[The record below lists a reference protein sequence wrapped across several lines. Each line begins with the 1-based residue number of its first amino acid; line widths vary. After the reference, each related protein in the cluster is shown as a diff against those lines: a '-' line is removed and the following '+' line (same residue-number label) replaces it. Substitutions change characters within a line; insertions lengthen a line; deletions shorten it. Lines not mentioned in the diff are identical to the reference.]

1 MCGIFGFKGK
11 GNVREII
18 KNGLKIL
25 EYRGYDSCGFFFNS
39 NKFAF
44 YDKKT
49 GKDKIEEL
57 VKSLPFKIDEE
68 VIVISHTR
76 WATHGEISEK
86 NAHPHF
92 DCKNEI
98 AVVHN
103 GIIENYQFL
112 KKQLEKKGHYFVS
125 QTDTEIIPHLIE
137 ENLKKE
143 KDIISAVISSIREM
157 DGSFALLITKK
168 GKDFVIGVRKNSP
181 LVIGFDG
188 KNFYF
193 ASDLL
198 PITKYTNRVIFLD
211 ENEIF
216 YIDSEIKFY
225 NFKTGD
231 EIEKEFDEVEIG
243 NIEISKGI
251 FDSYMIKEIYE
262 QPVSIERTL
271 NFFLNETFNKLISE
285 QLNPERIIIT
295 GCGTSWH
302 AGLIG
307 EYIIEELLEIPVEVE
322 YASELRY
329 RNPAITGKTILIAI
343 SQSGETADT
352 IGAIK
357 KLKGKCEIFS
367 ICNVEKSSISRESD
381 FVLLTKAGPEIGVAS
396 TKAFTAQILLLYLFT
411 LTYLL
416 KKGEID
422 KGKFQSKC
430 NEILKLK
437 EKMNFFLKNN
447 NVESIAEKLT
457 LKTNALYLGR
467 GINFPIALEGALKL
481 KEVSYIHA
489 EGYPAAEMKHGPI
502 ALIDENMPVIFICVK
517 DKLLKKVISNMEEVK
532 TRKGYVISVCDFV
545 SDEIKKLSDEIII
558 IPHINNEYLKP
569 FLTVLPLQLISY
581 YVARKKGLDVDKPRN
596 LAKSVTVE

>member
-11 GNVREII
+11 GDVKEII
-18 KNGLKIL
+18 KTGLKIL

-39 NKFAF
+39 KEFAF
-44 YDKKT
+44 YNKKV

-57 VKSLPFKIDEE
+57 VESLPFKIDKE
-68 VIVISHTR
+68 VIIISHTR
-76 WATHGEISEK
+76 WATHGLISEK

-112 KKQLEKKGHYFVS
+112 KKQLEKNGHKFIS
-125 QTDTEIIPHLIE
+125 QTDTEIVPHLIE
-137 ENLKKE
+137 ENLKKD
-143 KDIISAVISSIREM
+143 KNIISAVISSVKKME
-157 DGSFALLITKK
+157 GSFALLITKK
-168 GKDFVIGVRKNSP
+168 GEDFIIGVKKNSP

-188 KNFYF
+188 ENFYF
-193 ASDLL
+193 ASD
-198 PITKYTNRVIFLD
+198 PIPISQYTKKMIFLE

-216 YIDSEIKFY
+216 YLDSEIKFY
-225 NFKTGD
+225 NFKRD
-231 EIEKEFDEVEIG
+231 IEIEKRFEEIELKE
-243 NIEISKGI
+243 IRISKEN
-251 FDSYMIKEIYE
+251 FDSYMLKEIYE
-262 QPVSIERTL
+262 QPESIERTL
-271 NFFLNETFNKLISE
+271 KYFLNETFEKLTK
-285 QLNPERIIIT
+285 QFNPERIIIT

-307 EYIIEELLEIPVEVE
+307 EYFIEDLLEIPVEVE

-329 RNPAITGKTILIAI
+329 RNPVVDGKTLLLTI

-357 KLKGKCEIFS
+357 RLKSKCKIFS
-367 ICNVEKSSISRESD
+367 ICNVEKSTVSRESD
-381 FVLLTKAGPEIGVAS
+381 FVLMTKAGPEIGVAS
-396 TKAFTAQILLLYLFT
+396 TKAFTSQILVLYLFV
-411 LTYLL
+411 LTFLF
-416 KKGEID
+416 KNRKI
-422 KGKFQSKC
+422 GKEKFFSKC

-437 EKMNFFLKNN
+437 ERMVFFLKNN
-447 NVESIAEKLT
+447 NVENIAEKLIF
-457 LKTNALYLGR
+457 KTNALYLGR
-467 GINFPIALEGALKL
+467 RVNFPVALEGALKL

-532 TRKGYVISVCDFV
+532 TRKGYVISVCDFI
-545 SDEIKKLSDEIII
+545 SDDIKKLSDEIIL
-558 IPHINNEYLKP
+558 IPHIKNEYLKV
-569 FLTVLPLQLISY
+569 FLTI
-581 YVARKKGLDVDKPRN
+581 
-596 LAKSVTVE
+596 